1 MTKLCMLLNTPEK
14 VDQRLLFFPFARK
27 KRQST
32 KLKGRKLEANNK
44 KDSFFLHDGLLELL
58 EHIVKSWA
66 LEWHSG
72 AQMENVI
79 SRRQGSPG

>member
-14 VDQRLLFFPFARK
+14 VCDQRLLFFPFARK

-32 KLKGRKLEANNK
+32 KLKGRKLKADDK

-72 AQMENVI
+72 AQT
-79 SRRQGSPG
+79 GCHL